1 MVNFRKKKATS
12 EPLYLWWSLTGG
24 VTRDV
29 TGFVAKPSCYDRSDS
44 PEVLGSKLRP
54 VLNVSLKPL
63 FTPDMIFLL
72 SHMRG
77 GTSWL

>member
-1 MVNFRKKKATS
+1 M
-12 EPLYLWWSLTGG
+12 
-24 VTRDV
+24 TRDV

-72 SHMRG
+72 SHICVVGRLSFEIKEG
-77 GTSWL
+77 

>member
-1 MVNFRKKKATS
+1 MSPA
-12 EPLYLWWSLTGG
+12 SLLSRV
-24 VTRDV
+24 VTTDQ
-29 TGFVAKPSCYDRSDS
+29 
-44 PEVLGSKLRP
+44 EVLGSKLRP

-77 GTSWL
+77 GTS